1 MKIAVITG
9 ASSGIGKQFALQ
21 LKHHFDVDEA
31 WLIARNKDRLDE
43 VAQNIGV
50 PARIF
55 CMDLTNKDDYAE
67 YTEALRTLSPDV
79 AALIN
84 CSGFGK
90 FDAFTDTSPEDAL
103 GMIDL
108 NCKALTNMTA
118 LTLPFA
124 GKGARIV
131 NVASVAAYQP
141 VPYIAVYAAS
151 KSYVLSFSR
160 ALNRELKSRGVSV
173 TAVCPFWTKT
183 AFFDRAVNKNDAPVV
198 KKYVALYDPEK
209 VVERAYKDAVRRREI
224 SIYGAKARLQCFLTK
239 ILPHSLVMNVWLSQ
253 QKLNK
258 R

>member
-67 YTEALRTLSPDV
+67 YTEALKTLSPDV
-79 AALIN
+79 AVLIN

-209 VVERAYKDAVRRREI
+209 VVARACKDAVRRREI